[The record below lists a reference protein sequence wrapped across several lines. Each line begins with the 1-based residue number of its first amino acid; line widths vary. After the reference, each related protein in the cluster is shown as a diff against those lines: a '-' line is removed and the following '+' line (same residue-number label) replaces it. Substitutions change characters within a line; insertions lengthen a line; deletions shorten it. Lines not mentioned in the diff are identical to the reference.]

1 MRFFKST
8 SFPSRLCG
16 RNLCSCP
23 GPGLGVGVAV
33 TGPGAGAG
41 AGPSTALGL
50 DAGEEGVD
58 ADADADALVAP
69 AAPGVPGRLGG
80 GRERRT
86 ASSCPRY
93 TTCAEG

>member
-23 GPGLGVGVAV
+23 GAGLGVGVAV
-33 TGPGAGAG
+33 TGPGAGPG
-41 AGPSTALGL
+41 AGPSTASGL
-50 DAGEEGVD
+50 DAGEEGV
-58 ADADADALVAP
+58 DADADALVAP

>member
-23 GPGLGVGVAV
+23 GVGLGVGVAV
-33 TGPGAGAG
+33 ADPGTGAGAGAG

-58 ADADADALVAP
+58 AGVLVVTV
-69 AAPGVPGRLGG
+69 APGVPGRLGG